1 MKKSQKKRTKRTSTK
16 PIKGHEQSF
25 DDLGIEPPKIY
36 RDTQRSVYS
45 PQRGTDRRRPT
56 GNSKSNNLT
65 HAEKR
70 QKDNKKR
77 KKRNKFRKVLIWL
90 VVIVAFA
97 ATGTVLSLTVFFQID
112 TIEVKGETNY
122 ELDEILAQCTI
133 DKGENLFLSDTN
145 TAKQM
150 LEQNL
155 PYIYNAEI
163 KRKLPYTIE
172 IQITTAQPAYSIMNK
187 DKTYILLDD
196 RFKVLEEGAE
206 KAEGITIQKA
216 EIESAAAGMT
226 IVFKDTDVG
235 DCLSKLAGAVNEN
248 SFKEITA
255 IYCNNISDNYVV
267 YDGRIEFKLG
277 TCDNLEK
284 KIYQGLTAC
293 SELNNTNPNA
303 QGIMTITG
311 DKSLYF
317 TEK

>member
-1 MKKSQKKRTKRTSTK
+1 MKKSQKKRTKRASAK
-16 PIKGHEQSF
+16 PIKGNEQSF
-25 DDLGIEPPKIY
+25 NDLGIEPPKIY
-36 RDTQRSVYS
+36 RDNQRNSYLS
-45 PQRGTDRRRPT
+45 QSSADRRQPVRN
-56 GNSKSNNLT
+56 GRANNLT
-65 HAEKR
+65 HAQKR

-77 KKRNKFRKVLIWL
+77 KKRNKFRKALIWF
-90 VVIVAFA
+90 VVIIAFV

-133 DKGENLFLSDTN
+133 DKGENLFLSDTQ

-150 LEQNL
+150 LEKNL

-172 IQITTAQPAYSIMNK
+172 IQITTAQPAYSIMNE
-187 DKTYILLDD
+187 DETYILLDD
-196 RFKVLEEGAE
+196 RFKVLEENSE
-206 KAEGITIQKA
+206 KAQGITILKA
-216 EIESAAAGMT
+216 ETENAAAGMT
-226 IVFKDTDVG
+226 IMFKDSDVG
-235 DCLSKLAGAVNEN
+235 DCLSKLAKAVNEN
-248 SFKEITA
+248 NFKEITA

-277 TCDNLEK
+277 NCDNLEK

-293 SELNNTNPNA
+293 SELNNTNSNA

>member
-1 MKKSQKKRTKRTSTK
+1 MKKSQKKRTKRASGK
-16 PIKGHEQSF
+16 PIKGNEQSF
-25 DDLGIEPPKIY
+25 NDLGIDPPKIY
-36 RDTQRSVYS
+36 RDTQRSAYP
-45 PQRGTDRRRPT
+45 PQSSADRRQPSR
-56 GNSKSNNLT
+56 NSKTNNLT

-70 QKDNKKR
+70 KKDDHKR
-77 KKRNKFRKVLIWL
+77 KKRNKFRKALIWL
-90 VVIVAFA
+90 VVIIAFV

-112 TIEVKGETNY
+112 TIEVTGETNY

-133 DKGENLFLSDTN
+133 DKGENLFLSDTQ

-150 LEQNL
+150 LEKNL

-172 IQITTAQPAYSIMNK
+172 IQITTAQSAYSIMNK

-196 RFKVLEEGAE
+196 RFKVLEESAE
-206 KAEGITIQKA
+206 KAQGITILKA
-216 EIESAAAGMT
+216 DIENAAAGMT
-226 IVFKDTDVG
+226 IVFKDSDVG
-235 DCLSKLAGAVNEN
+235 DCLSKLANAVNEN

-267 YDGRIEFKLG
+267 YDDRIEFKLG
-277 TCDNLEK
+277 NCDDLEK

-303 QGIMTITG
+303 EGTMTISG